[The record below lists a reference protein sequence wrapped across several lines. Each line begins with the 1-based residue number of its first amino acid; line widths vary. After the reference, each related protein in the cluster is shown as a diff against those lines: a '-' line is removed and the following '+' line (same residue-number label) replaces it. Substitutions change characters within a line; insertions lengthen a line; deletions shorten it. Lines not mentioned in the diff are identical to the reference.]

1 VLEEDRHS
9 DGSRCDLWRMR
20 RPWSAGYALAVRVET
35 AERAGL
41 ARQIPRLDL
50 VLALG
55 LVIVPLIPGTWSSR
69 PGPNAASVI
78 SAVAAGAL
86 VVARRWRPV
95 EAFLVAS
102 VVLVAEWAVWGA
114 PEGLGVFL
122 PLVAFG
128 YAMGRY
134 ASRTR
139 ALVGLGALV
148 VVVALH
154 ELLDPSI
161 DSLDAFRSA
170 VVFDVIVVL
179 SWVTGALVRATQSG
193 VVERRRRRESDDRAR
208 LAREFHDLIAH
219 GMSVMVVQ
227 AEAAAQMIESGRPDR
242 ALRAI
247 ERVQAAGREG
257 LEEMRRLVGV
267 LRHEE
272 GGPDLAPQ
280 PGIGKLDAL
289 VRQADGAGPA
299 VTLVESGDR
308 GGISDG
314 LSLALYRIA
323 QEAITNALRH
333 ANASRIDVHVSY
345 ADPLELRVV
354 DDGDAPSEA
363 LTGGGYGISGMRE
376 RAELYGGQ
384 LIAQP
389 AATGGFIVQATI
401 PRSTRA

>member
-1 VLEEDRHS
+1 M
-9 DGSRCDLWRMR
+9 CR
-20 RPWSAGYALAVRVET
+20 RWGAGYALAVSGRVT

-41 ARQIPRLDL
+41 PGRIPRLDL

-55 LVIVPLIPGTWSSR
+55 LMVVPLIAGTWSSR
-69 PGPNAASVI
+69 PGPNVAGVI
-78 SAVAAGAL
+78 CAVVAGAL
-86 VVARRWRPV
+86 VAARRWRPV

-102 VVLVAEWAVWGA
+102 VVLVTEWAVWGA

-134 ASRTR
+134 AGRTR
-139 ALVGLGALV
+139 GLAGLGALV

-161 DSLDAFRSA
+161 DSLDSFRSA
-170 VVFDVIVVL
+170 VAFDVIIVL
-179 SWVTGALVRATQSG
+179 SWVAGALVRAGQAG
-193 VVERRRRRESDDRAR
+193 AVERRRRRESEDRAR

-242 ALRAI
+242 ALHAI

-272 GGPDLAPQ
+272 GPDLAPQ
-280 PGIGKLDAL
+280 PGVGKLDAL

-299 VTLVESGDR
+299 VTLVESGER

-314 LSLALYRIA
+314 LSLTLYRIA

-354 DDGDAPSEA
+354 DDGDAPAEA

-389 AATGGFIVQATI
+389 AAAGGFIVQATI
-401 PRSTRA
+401 PRSPRA